1 MTTRQNSSI
10 AIVFIL
16 GLLAMLMPLS
26 IDMYLPA
33 LPVIS
38 EQFGVPAGSAQM
50 TLSTYILGF
59 AVGQLLYGPMADS
72 IGRKPVILG
81 GTLVFAAAAVAC
93 ALAQTID
100 QLIVM
105 RFFHG
110 LAAAAASVV
119 INALMRDIYPKE
131 EFSRMMSFVMLVTTI
146 APLLAPIVGGWVL
159 VWLSWHYIF
168 WILAV
173 AAILA
178 SVMIFTLIKETLP
191 VERRQPF
198 RLRTTLGNFASL
210 FRHKRVLSYM
220 LASGFS
226 FAGMFSFLSAGPFVY
241 IEINHVSPQHFGYYF
256 ALNIVFLFVMT
267 IINSRF
273 VRRVGALNMFR
284 TGLWIQF
291 VMAGWMVF
299 SALFGVGFWALIK
312 ETLPVERRQPFRLR
326 TTLGNFASL
335 FRHKRVLSY
344 MLASGFSFAGMF
356 SFLSAGPFVYIEI
369 NHVSPQHFGYYFAL
383 NIVFLFVM
391 TIINSRFVRRVGAL
405 NMFRTGL
412 WIQFVMAGWMVFSA
426 LFGVGFWAL
435 VVGVAAFVGCVSM
448 VSSNAMAVILDEFP
462 HMAGTASS
470 LAGTFRFGIGAIV
483 GALLSLATFN
493 SAWPMIWSI
502 AFCATCSILFYLYA
516 SRAKKR

>member
-1 MTTRQNSSI
+1 MTTRPHSSFK
-10 AIVFIL
+10 IVFIL

-38 EQFGVPAGSAQM
+38 AQFGVPAGSAQM

-59 AVGQLLYGPMADS
+59 ALGQLFYGPMADS
-72 IGRKPVILG
+72 LGRKPVILG

-100 QLIVM
+100 HLIIM

-146 APLLAPIVGGWVL
+146 APLVAPMAGGAVL
-159 VWLSWHYIF
+159 VWFSWHVIF
-168 WILAV
+168 WILAL
-173 AAILA
+173 AALLA
-178 SVMIFTLIKETLP
+178 SAMIFFFIDETLP
-191 VERRQPF
+191 VERRQKF
-198 RLRTTLGNFASL
+198 HIRTTIGNFASL

-241 IEINHVSPQHFGYYF
+241 IELNHVSPQHFGYYF
-256 ALNIVFLFVMT
+256 ALNIVFLFIMT

-284 TGLWIQF
+284 AGLWIQF
-291 VMAGWMVF
+291 VMPIWLVV
-299 SALFGVGFWALIK
+299 SA
-312 ETLPVERRQPFRLR
+312 
-326 TTLGNFASL
+326 
-335 FRHKRVLSY
+335 
-344 MLASGFSFAGMF
+344 
-356 SFLSAGPFVYIEI
+356 FL
-369 NHVSPQHFGYYFAL
+369 
-383 NIVFLFVM
+383 
-391 TIINSRFVRRVGAL
+391 
-405 NMFRTGL
+405 
-412 WIQFVMAGWMVFSA
+412 
-426 LFGVGFWAL
+426 GVGFWAL

-483 GALLSLATFN
+483 GALLSMATFTT
-493 SAWPMIWSI
+493 AWPMLWAM
-502 AFCATCSILFYLYA
+502 AFCATSSILFYLYA
-516 SRAKKR
+516 SRPRKAAH

>member
-1 MTTRQNSSI
+1 MTTRPHSSFK
-10 AIVFIL
+10 IVFIL

-38 EQFGVPAGSAQM
+38 AQFGVPAGSAQM

-59 AVGQLLYGPMADS
+59 ALGQRFYGPMADS
-72 IGRKPVILG
+72 LGRKPVILG

-100 QLIVM
+100 HLIIM

-146 APLLAPIVGGWVL
+146 APLVAPMAGGAVL
-159 VWLSWHYIF
+159 VWFSWHVIF
-168 WILAV
+168 WILAL
-173 AAILA
+173 AALLA
-178 SVMIFTLIKETLP
+178 SAMIFFFIDETLP
-191 VERRQPF
+191 VERRQKF
-198 RLRTTLGNFASL
+198 HIRTTIGNFASL

-241 IEINHVSPQHFGYYF
+241 IELNHVSPQHFGYYF
-256 ALNIVFLFVMT
+256 ALNIVFLFIMT

-284 TGLWIQF
+284 AGLWIQF
-291 VMAGWMVF
+291 VMAIWLVV
-299 SALFGVGFWALIK
+299 SA
-312 ETLPVERRQPFRLR
+312 
-326 TTLGNFASL
+326 
-335 FRHKRVLSY
+335 
-344 MLASGFSFAGMF
+344 
-356 SFLSAGPFVYIEI
+356 FL
-369 NHVSPQHFGYYFAL
+369 
-383 NIVFLFVM
+383 
-391 TIINSRFVRRVGAL
+391 
-405 NMFRTGL
+405 
-412 WIQFVMAGWMVFSA
+412 
-426 LFGVGFWAL
+426 GVGFWAL

-483 GALLSLATFN
+483 GALLSMATFTT
-493 SAWPMIWSI
+493 AWPMLWAM
-502 AFCATCSILFYLYA
+502 AFCATSSILFYLYA
-516 SRAKKR
+516 SRPRKAAH

>member
-1 MTTRQNSSI
+1 MTTRPHSSFK
-10 AIVFIL
+10 IVFIL

-38 EQFGVPAGSAQM
+38 AQFGVPAGSAQM

-59 AVGQLLYGPMADS
+59 ALGQLFYGPMADS
-72 IGRKPVILG
+72 LGRKPIILG

-100 QLIVM
+100 HLIIM

-146 APLLAPIVGGWVL
+146 APLVAPMAGGAVL
-159 VWLSWHYIF
+159 VWFSWHVIF
-168 WILAV
+168 WILAL
-173 AAILA
+173 AALLA
-178 SVMIFTLIKETLP
+178 SAMIFFFIDETLP
-191 VERRQPF
+191 VERRQKF
-198 RLRTTLGNFASL
+198 HIRTTIGNFASL

-241 IEINHVSPQHFGYYF
+241 IELNHVSPQHFGYYF
-256 ALNIVFLFVMT
+256 ALNIVFLFIMT

-284 TGLWIQF
+284 AGLWIQF
-291 VMAGWMVF
+291 VMAIWLVV
-299 SALFGVGFWALIK
+299 SA
-312 ETLPVERRQPFRLR
+312 
-326 TTLGNFASL
+326 
-335 FRHKRVLSY
+335 
-344 MLASGFSFAGMF
+344 
-356 SFLSAGPFVYIEI
+356 FL
-369 NHVSPQHFGYYFAL
+369 
-383 NIVFLFVM
+383 
-391 TIINSRFVRRVGAL
+391 
-405 NMFRTGL
+405 
-412 WIQFVMAGWMVFSA
+412 
-426 LFGVGFWAL
+426 GVGFWAL

-483 GALLSLATFN
+483 GALLSMATFTT
-493 SAWPMIWSI
+493 AWPMLWAM
-502 AFCATCSILFYLYA
+502 AFCATSSILFYLYA
-516 SRAKKR
+516 SRPRKAVH

>member
-1 MTTRQNSSI
+1 MTTRPHSSFK
-10 AIVFIL
+10 IVFIL

-38 EQFGVPAGSAQM
+38 AQFGVPAGSAQM

-59 AVGQLLYGPMADS
+59 ALGQLFYGPMADS
-72 IGRKPVILG
+72 LGRKPVILG

-93 ALAQTID
+93 ALAQTIHH
-100 QLIVM
+100 LIIM

-146 APLLAPIVGGWVL
+146 APLVAPMAGGAVL
-159 VWLSWHYIF
+159 VWFSWHVIF
-168 WILAV
+168 WILAL
-173 AAILA
+173 AALLA
-178 SVMIFTLIKETLP
+178 SAMIFFFIDETLP
-191 VERRQPF
+191 VERRQKF
-198 RLRTTLGNFASL
+198 HIRTTIGNFASL

-241 IEINHVSPQHFGYYF
+241 IELNHVSPQHFGYYF
-256 ALNIVFLFVMT
+256 ALNIVFLFIMT

-284 TGLWIQF
+284 AGLWIQF
-291 VMAGWMVF
+291 VMAIWLVV
-299 SALFGVGFWALIK
+299 SA
-312 ETLPVERRQPFRLR
+312 
-326 TTLGNFASL
+326 
-335 FRHKRVLSY
+335 
-344 MLASGFSFAGMF
+344 
-356 SFLSAGPFVYIEI
+356 FL
-369 NHVSPQHFGYYFAL
+369 
-383 NIVFLFVM
+383 
-391 TIINSRFVRRVGAL
+391 
-405 NMFRTGL
+405 
-412 WIQFVMAGWMVFSA
+412 
-426 LFGVGFWAL
+426 GVGFWAL

-483 GALLSLATFN
+483 GALLSMATFTT
-493 SAWPMIWSI
+493 AWPMLWAM
-502 AFCATCSILFYLYA
+502 AFCATSSILFYLYA
-516 SRAKKR
+516 SRPRKAAH

>member
-1 MTTRQNSSI
+1 MTTRPHSSFK
-10 AIVFIL
+10 IVFIL

-38 EQFGVPAGSAQM
+38 AQFGVPAGSAQM

-59 AVGQLLYGPMADS
+59 ALGQLFYGPMADS
-72 IGRKPVILG
+72 LGRKPVILG

-100 QLIVM
+100 HLIIM

-146 APLLAPIVGGWVL
+146 APLVAPMAGGAVL
-159 VWLSWHYIF
+159 VWFSWHVIF
-168 WILAV
+168 WILAL
-173 AAILA
+173 AALLA
-178 SVMIFTLIKETLP
+178 SAMIFFFIDETLP
-191 VERRQPF
+191 VERRQKF
-198 RLRTTLGNFASL
+198 HIRTTIGNFASL

-241 IEINHVSPQHFGYYF
+241 IELNHVSPQHFGYYF
-256 ALNIVFLFVMT
+256 ALNIVFLFIMT

-284 TGLWIQF
+284 AGLWIQF
-291 VMAGWMVF
+291 VMAIWLVV
-299 SALFGVGFWALIK
+299 SA
-312 ETLPVERRQPFRLR
+312 
-326 TTLGNFASL
+326 
-335 FRHKRVLSY
+335 
-344 MLASGFSFAGMF
+344 
-356 SFLSAGPFVYIEI
+356 FL
-369 NHVSPQHFGYYFAL
+369 
-383 NIVFLFVM
+383 
-391 TIINSRFVRRVGAL
+391 
-405 NMFRTGL
+405 
-412 WIQFVMAGWMVFSA
+412 
-426 LFGVGFWAL
+426 GVGFWAL

-470 LAGTFRFGIGAIV
+470 LAGTFRVGIGAIV
-483 GALLSLATFN
+483 GALLSMATFTT
-493 SAWPMIWSI
+493 AWPMLWAM
-502 AFCATCSILFYLYA
+502 AFCATSSILFYLYA
-516 SRAKKR
+516 SRPRKAAH

>member
-1 MTTRQNSSI
+1 MTTRPHSSFK
-10 AIVFIL
+10 IVFIL

-38 EQFGVPAGSAQM
+38 AQFGVPAGSAQM

-59 AVGQLLYGPMADS
+59 ALGQLFYGPMADS
-72 IGRKPVILG
+72 LGRKPVILG

-100 QLIVM
+100 HLIVM

-146 APLLAPIVGGWVL
+146 APLVAPMAGGAVL
-159 VWLSWHYIF
+159 VWFSWHVIF
-168 WILAV
+168 WILAL
-173 AAILA
+173 AALLA
-178 SVMIFTLIKETLP
+178 SAMIFFFINETLP
-191 VERRQPF
+191 VERRQKF
-198 RLRTTLGNFASL
+198 HIRTTIGNFASL

-241 IEINHVSPQHFGYYF
+241 IELNHVSPQHFGYYF
-256 ALNIVFLFVMT
+256 ALNIVFLFIMT

-273 VRRVGALNMFR
+273 VRRVGALKMFR
-284 TGLWIQF
+284 AGLWIQF
-291 VMAGWMVF
+291 VMAIWLVV
-299 SALFGVGFWALIK
+299 SA
-312 ETLPVERRQPFRLR
+312 
-326 TTLGNFASL
+326 
-335 FRHKRVLSY
+335 
-344 MLASGFSFAGMF
+344 
-356 SFLSAGPFVYIEI
+356 FL
-369 NHVSPQHFGYYFAL
+369 
-383 NIVFLFVM
+383 
-391 TIINSRFVRRVGAL
+391 
-405 NMFRTGL
+405 
-412 WIQFVMAGWMVFSA
+412 
-426 LFGVGFWAL
+426 GVGFWAL

-483 GALLSLATFN
+483 GALLSMATFTT
-493 SAWPMIWSI
+493 AWPMLWAM
-502 AFCATCSILFYLYA
+502 AFCATSSILFYLYA
-516 SRAKKR
+516 SRPRKAAH

>member
-1 MTTRQNSSI
+1 MTTRPHSSFK
-10 AIVFIL
+10 IVFIL

-26 IDMYLPA
+26 IDIYLPA

-38 EQFGVPAGSAQM
+38 AQFGVPAGSAQM

-59 AVGQLLYGPMADS
+59 ALGQLFYGPMADS
-72 IGRKPVILG
+72 FGRKPVILG
-81 GTLVFAAAAVAC
+81 GTLIFAGAAVAC
-93 ALAQTID
+93 AQAQTID

-146 APLLAPIVGGWVL
+146 APLVAPMAGGAVL
-159 VWLSWHYIF
+159 VWFSWHVIF
-168 WILAV
+168 WILAL
-173 AAILA
+173 AALLA
-178 SVMIFTLIKETLP
+178 SAMIFFFIDETLP
-191 VERRQPF
+191 AERRQKF
-198 RLRTTLGNFASL
+198 HIRTTMGNFASL

-241 IEINHVSPQHFGYYF
+241 IELNHVSPQHFGYYF
-256 ALNIVFLFVMT
+256 ALNIVFLFIMT

-284 TGLWIQF
+284 AGLWIQF
-291 VMAGWMVF
+291 VMAIW
-299 SALFGVGFWALIK
+299 L
-312 ETLPVERRQPFRLR
+312 
-326 TTLGNFASL
+326 
-335 FRHKRVLSY
+335 VLS
-344 MLASGFSFAGMF
+344 AF
-356 SFLSAGPFVYIEI
+356 
-369 NHVSPQHFGYYFAL
+369 
-383 NIVFLFVM
+383 
-391 TIINSRFVRRVGAL
+391 T
-405 NMFRTGL
+405 
-412 WIQFVMAGWMVFSA
+412 
-426 LFGVGFWAL
+426 GVGFWAL

-483 GALLSLATFN
+483 GALLSMATFN
-493 SAWPMIWSI
+493 TAWPMLWAM
-502 AFCATCSILFYLYA
+502 AFCATSSILFYLYA
-516 SRAKKR
+516 SRPRKVAS

>member
-1 MTTRQNSSI
+1 MTTRPHSSFK
-10 AIVFIL
+10 IVFIL

-38 EQFGVPAGSAQM
+38 AQFGVPAGSAQM

-59 AVGQLLYGPMADS
+59 ALGQLFYGPMADS
-72 IGRKPVILG
+72 LGRKPVILG

-100 QLIVM
+100 HLIIM
-105 RFFHG
+105 RFLHG

-146 APLLAPIVGGWVL
+146 APLVAPMAGGAVL
-159 VWLSWHYIF
+159 VWFSWHAIF
-168 WILAV
+168 WILAL
-173 AAILA
+173 AALLA
-178 SVMIFTLIKETLP
+178 SAMIFFFIHETLP
-191 VERRQPF
+191 VERRQKF
-198 RLRTTLGNFASL
+198 HIRTTIGNFASL

-241 IEINHVSPQHFGYYF
+241 IELNHVSPQHFGYYF
-256 ALNIVFLFVMT
+256 ALNIVFLFIMT

-273 VRRVGALNMFR
+273 VRRMGALNMFR
-284 TGLWIQF
+284 AGLWIQF
-291 VMAGWMVF
+291 VMAIWLVV
-299 SALFGVGFWALIK
+299 SA
-312 ETLPVERRQPFRLR
+312 
-326 TTLGNFASL
+326 
-335 FRHKRVLSY
+335 
-344 MLASGFSFAGMF
+344 
-356 SFLSAGPFVYIEI
+356 FL
-369 NHVSPQHFGYYFAL
+369 
-383 NIVFLFVM
+383 
-391 TIINSRFVRRVGAL
+391 
-405 NMFRTGL
+405 
-412 WIQFVMAGWMVFSA
+412 
-426 LFGVGFWAL
+426 GVGFWAL

-483 GALLSLATFN
+483 GALLSMATFTT
-493 SAWPMIWSI
+493 AWPMLWAM
-502 AFCATCSILFYLYA
+502 AFCATSSILFYLYA
-516 SRAKKR
+516 SRPRKAAH

>member
-1 MTTRQNSSI
+1 MTTRPHSSFS
-10 AIVFIL
+10 IVFIL

-38 EQFGVPAGSAQM
+38 AQFGVPAGSAQM

-72 IGRKPVILG
+72 LGRKPVILG

-100 QLIVM
+100 QLIIM

-131 EFSRMMSFVMLVTTI
+131 EFSRMMSFVMLVTTVAPLI
-146 APLLAPIVGGWVL
+146 APMAGGAVL
-159 VWLSWHYIF
+159 VWFSWHAIF
-168 WILAV
+168 WILAL
-173 AAILA
+173 AALLA
-178 SVMIFTLIKETLP
+178 SAMIFFFIQETLP
-191 VERRQPF
+191 PERRQKF
-198 RLRTTLGNFASL
+198 HIRTTMGNFASL

-241 IEINHVSPQHFGYYF
+241 IELNHVSPQHFGYYF

-273 VRRVGALNMFR
+273 VRRVGAINMFR
-284 TGLWIQF
+284 AGLWIQF
-291 VMAGWMVF
+291 AMAILMVVTAF
-299 SALFGVGFWALIK
+299 FDVGFW
-312 ETLPVERRQPFRLR
+312 
-326 TTLGNFASL
+326 SL
-335 FRHKRVLSY
+335 VL
-344 MLASGFSFAGMF
+344 
-356 SFLSAGPFVYIEI
+356 
-369 NHVSPQHFGYYFAL
+369 
-383 NIVFLFVM
+383 
-391 TIINSRFVRRVGAL
+391 
-405 NMFRTGL
+405 
-412 WIQFVMAGWMVFSA
+412 
-426 LFGVGFWAL
+426 
-435 VVGVAAFVGCVSM
+435 GVAAFVGCVSM
-448 VSSNAMAVILDEFP
+448 VSSNAMAVILDEFR

-483 GALLSLATFN
+483 GALLSMATFT
-493 SAWPMIWSI
+493 SAWPMLWSI
-502 AFCATCSILFYLYA
+502 AFCATASILFYLYA
-516 SRAKKR
+516 SRPRKSIN

>member
-1 MTTRQNSSI
+1 MTTRPHSSFK
-10 AIVFIL
+10 IVFIL

-38 EQFGVPAGSAQM
+38 AQFGVPAGSAQM

-59 AVGQLLYGPMADS
+59 ALGQLFYGPMADS
-72 IGRKPVILG
+72 LGRKPVILG

-100 QLIVM
+100 HLIIM

-146 APLLAPIVGGWVL
+146 APLVAPMAGGALL
-159 VWLSWHYIF
+159 VWFSWHVIF
-168 WILAV
+168 WILAL
-173 AAILA
+173 AALLA
-178 SVMIFTLIKETLP
+178 SAMIFFFIDETLP
-191 VERRQPF
+191 VERRQKF
-198 RLRTTLGNFASL
+198 HIRTTIGNFASL

-241 IEINHVSPQHFGYYF
+241 IELNHVSPQHFGYYF
-256 ALNIVFLFVMT
+256 ALNIVFLFIMT

-284 TGLWIQF
+284 AGLWIQF
-291 VMAGWMVF
+291 VMAIWLVV
-299 SALFGVGFWALIK
+299 SA
-312 ETLPVERRQPFRLR
+312 
-326 TTLGNFASL
+326 
-335 FRHKRVLSY
+335 
-344 MLASGFSFAGMF
+344 
-356 SFLSAGPFVYIEI
+356 FL
-369 NHVSPQHFGYYFAL
+369 
-383 NIVFLFVM
+383 
-391 TIINSRFVRRVGAL
+391 
-405 NMFRTGL
+405 
-412 WIQFVMAGWMVFSA
+412 
-426 LFGVGFWAL
+426 GVGFWAL

-483 GALLSLATFN
+483 GALLSMATFTT
-493 SAWPMIWSI
+493 AWPMLWAM
-502 AFCATCSILFYLYA
+502 AFCATSSILFYLYA
-516 SRAKKR
+516 SRPRKAAH

>member
-1 MTTRQNSSI
+1 MTSRPRSSLS
-10 AIVFIL
+10 IVFIL

-38 EQFGVPAGSAQM
+38 AQFGVPAGSAQM

-72 IGRKPVILG
+72 LGRKPVILG
-81 GTLVFAAAAVAC
+81 GTLIFATAAAAC
-93 ALAQTID
+93 ALAPTID
-100 QLIVM
+100 YLIVT

-146 APLLAPIVGGWVL
+146 APLVAPIVGGAVL
-159 VWLSWHYIF
+159 VWFSWHAIF

-173 AAILA
+173 VALLA
-178 SVMIFTLIKETLP
+178 SAMVYFFIDETLA
-191 VERRQPF
+191 VEKRQPF
-198 RLRTTLGNFASL
+198 HLRTTLGNFASL

-226 FAGMFSFLSAGPFVY
+226 FAAMFSFLSAGPFVY
-241 IEINHVSPQHFGYYF
+241 IELNHVSPQHFGYYF

-267 IINSRF
+267 TINSRF
-273 VRRVGALNMFR
+273 VRRMGALWMFR
-284 TGLWIQF
+284 AGLTIQF
-291 VMAGWMVF
+291 VMALWMVAC
-299 SALFGVGFWALIK
+299 ALLDVGFWSL
-312 ETLPVERRQPFRLR
+312 V
-326 TTLGNFASL
+326 LGIA
-335 FRHKRVLSY
+335 
-344 MLASGFSFAGMF
+344 
-356 SFLSAGPFVYIEI
+356 
-369 NHVSPQHFGYYFAL
+369 
-383 NIVFLFVM
+383 VF
-391 TIINSRFVRRVGAL
+391 I
-405 NMFRTGL
+405 
-412 WIQFVMAGWMVFSA
+412 
-426 LFGVGFWAL
+426 
-435 VVGVAAFVGCVSM
+435 GCVSM

-483 GALLSLATFN
+483 GALLSMATFTT
-493 SAWPMIWSI
+493 AWPMLISI
-502 AFCATCSILFYLYA
+502 ALCATCSILFYRYA
-516 SRAKKR
+516 SRPRKTAQ

>member
-1 MTTRQNSSI
+1 MTSRPRSSLS
-10 AIVFIL
+10 IVFIL

-38 EQFGVPAGSAQM
+38 AQFGVPAGSAQM

-72 IGRKPVILG
+72 LGRKPVILG
-81 GTLVFAAAAVAC
+81 GTLIFATAAAAC
-93 ALAQTID
+93 ALAPTID
-100 QLIVM
+100 YLIVT

-146 APLLAPIVGGWVL
+146 APLVAPIVGGAVL
-159 VWLSWHYIF
+159 VWFSWHAIF

-173 AAILA
+173 AALLA
-178 SVMIFTLIKETLP
+178 SAMVYFFIDETLA
-191 VERRQPF
+191 VEKRQPF
-198 RLRTTLGNFASL
+198 HLRTTLGNFASL

-226 FAGMFSFLSAGPFVY
+226 FAAMFSFLSAGPFVY
-241 IEINHVSPQHFGYYF
+241 IELNHVSPQHFGYYF

-267 IINSRF
+267 TINSRF
-273 VRRVGALNMFR
+273 VRRMGALWMFR
-284 TGLWIQF
+284 AGLTIQF
-291 VMAGWMVF
+291 VMALWMVAC
-299 SALFGVGFWALIK
+299 ALLEVGFWSL
-312 ETLPVERRQPFRLR
+312 V
-326 TTLGNFASL
+326 LGIA
-335 FRHKRVLSY
+335 
-344 MLASGFSFAGMF
+344 
-356 SFLSAGPFVYIEI
+356 
-369 NHVSPQHFGYYFAL
+369 
-383 NIVFLFVM
+383 VF
-391 TIINSRFVRRVGAL
+391 I
-405 NMFRTGL
+405 
-412 WIQFVMAGWMVFSA
+412 
-426 LFGVGFWAL
+426 
-435 VVGVAAFVGCVSM
+435 GCVSM

-483 GALLSLATFN
+483 GALLSMATFTT
-493 SAWPMIWSI
+493 AWPMLISI
-502 AFCATCSILFYLYA
+502 ALCATCSILFYRYA
-516 SRAKKR
+516 SRPRKTAQ

>member
-1 MTTRQNSSI
+1 MTIRPHSSFK
-10 AIVFIL
+10 IVFIL

-38 EQFGVPAGSAQM
+38 AQFGVPAGSAQM

-59 AVGQLLYGPMADS
+59 ALGQLFYGPMADS
-72 IGRKPVILG
+72 LGRKPVILG

-100 QLIVM
+100 HLIIM

-146 APLLAPIVGGWVL
+146 APLVAPMAGGAVL
-159 VWLSWHYIF
+159 VWFSWHVIF
-168 WILAV
+168 WILAL
-173 AAILA
+173 AALLA
-178 SVMIFTLIKETLP
+178 SAMIFFFIDETLP
-191 VERRQPF
+191 VERRQKF
-198 RLRTTLGNFASL
+198 HIRTTIGNFASL

-241 IEINHVSPQHFGYYF
+241 IELNHVSPQHFGYYF
-256 ALNIVFLFVMT
+256 ALNIVFLFIMT

-284 TGLWIQF
+284 AGLWIQF
-291 VMAGWMVF
+291 AMAIWLVV
-299 SALFGVGFWALIK
+299 SA
-312 ETLPVERRQPFRLR
+312 
-326 TTLGNFASL
+326 
-335 FRHKRVLSY
+335 
-344 MLASGFSFAGMF
+344 
-356 SFLSAGPFVYIEI
+356 FL
-369 NHVSPQHFGYYFAL
+369 
-383 NIVFLFVM
+383 
-391 TIINSRFVRRVGAL
+391 
-405 NMFRTGL
+405 
-412 WIQFVMAGWMVFSA
+412 
-426 LFGVGFWAL
+426 GVGFWAL

-483 GALLSLATFN
+483 GALLSMATFTT
-493 SAWPMIWSI
+493 AWPMLWAM
-502 AFCATCSILFYLYA
+502 AFCATSSILFYLYA
-516 SRAKKR
+516 SRPRKAAH

>member
-1 MTTRQNSSI
+1 MTTRPHSSFK
-10 AIVFIL
+10 IVFIL

-38 EQFGVPAGSAQM
+38 AQFGVPAGSAQM

-59 AVGQLLYGPMADS
+59 ALGQLFYGPMADS
-72 IGRKPVILG
+72 LGRKPVILG

-100 QLIVM
+100 HLIIM

-146 APLLAPIVGGWVL
+146 APLVAPMAGGAVL
-159 VWLSWHYIF
+159 VWFSWHVIF
-168 WILAV
+168 WILAL
-173 AAILA
+173 AALLA
-178 SVMIFTLIKETLP
+178 SAMIFFFIDETLP
-191 VERRQPF
+191 LERRQKF
-198 RLRTTLGNFASL
+198 HIRTTIGNFASL

-241 IEINHVSPQHFGYYF
+241 IELNHVSPQQFGYYF
-256 ALNIVFLFVMT
+256 ALNIVFLFIMT

-284 TGLWIQF
+284 AGLWIQF
-291 VMAGWMVF
+291 VMAIWLVM
-299 SALFGVGFWALIK
+299 SA
-312 ETLPVERRQPFRLR
+312 
-326 TTLGNFASL
+326 
-335 FRHKRVLSY
+335 
-344 MLASGFSFAGMF
+344 
-356 SFLSAGPFVYIEI
+356 FL
-369 NHVSPQHFGYYFAL
+369 
-383 NIVFLFVM
+383 
-391 TIINSRFVRRVGAL
+391 
-405 NMFRTGL
+405 
-412 WIQFVMAGWMVFSA
+412 
-426 LFGVGFWAL
+426 GVGFWAL

-483 GALLSLATFN
+483 GALLSMATFTT
-493 SAWPMIWSI
+493 AWPMLWAM
-502 AFCATCSILFYLYA
+502 AFCATSSILFYLYA
-516 SRAKKR
+516 SRPRKAAH

>member
-1 MTTRQNSSI
+1 MTTRPHSSFK
-10 AIVFIL
+10 IVFIL

-38 EQFGVPAGSAQM
+38 AQFGVPAGSAQM

-59 AVGQLLYGPMADS
+59 ALGQLFYGPMADS
-72 IGRKPVILG
+72 LGRKPVILG

-100 QLIVM
+100 HLIIM

-146 APLLAPIVGGWVL
+146 APLVAPMAGGAVL
-159 VWLSWHYIF
+159 VWFSWHVIF
-168 WILAV
+168 WILAL
-173 AAILA
+173 AALLA
-178 SVMIFTLIKETLP
+178 SAMIFFFIDETLP
-191 VERRQPF
+191 VERRQKF
-198 RLRTTLGNFASL
+198 HIRNTIGNFASL

-241 IEINHVSPQHFGYYF
+241 IELNHVSPQHFGYYF
-256 ALNIVFLFVMT
+256 ALNIVFLFIMT

-284 TGLWIQF
+284 AGLWIQF
-291 VMAGWMVF
+291 VMAIWLVV
-299 SALFGVGFWALIK
+299 SA
-312 ETLPVERRQPFRLR
+312 
-326 TTLGNFASL
+326 
-335 FRHKRVLSY
+335 
-344 MLASGFSFAGMF
+344 
-356 SFLSAGPFVYIEI
+356 FL
-369 NHVSPQHFGYYFAL
+369 
-383 NIVFLFVM
+383 
-391 TIINSRFVRRVGAL
+391 
-405 NMFRTGL
+405 
-412 WIQFVMAGWMVFSA
+412 
-426 LFGVGFWAL
+426 GVGFWAL

-483 GALLSLATFN
+483 GALLSMATFTT
-493 SAWPMIWSI
+493 AWPMLWAM
-502 AFCATCSILFYLYA
+502 AFCATSSILFYLYA
-516 SRAKKR
+516 SRPRKAAH